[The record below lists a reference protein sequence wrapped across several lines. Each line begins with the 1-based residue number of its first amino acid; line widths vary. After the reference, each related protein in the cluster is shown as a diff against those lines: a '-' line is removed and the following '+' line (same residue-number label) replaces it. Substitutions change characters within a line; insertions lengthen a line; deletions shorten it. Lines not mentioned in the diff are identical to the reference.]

1 MGRGSWMRSM
11 SMPIPLSVPVYVSF
25 VCFFF
30 FVSTLRML
38 VLITMIL

>member
-30 FVSTLRML
+30 VSTLRML

>member
-25 VCFFF
+25 VCFF
-30 FVSTLRML
+30 VSTLRML